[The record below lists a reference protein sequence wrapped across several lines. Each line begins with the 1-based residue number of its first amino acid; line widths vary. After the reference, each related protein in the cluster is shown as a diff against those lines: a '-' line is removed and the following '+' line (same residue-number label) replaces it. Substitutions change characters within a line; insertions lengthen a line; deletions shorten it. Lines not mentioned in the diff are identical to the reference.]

1 MSEPS
6 TKQTKRRL
14 PFARKLCIY
23 ALIWL
28 GLILIC
34 CAVMWSAMAQFQS
47 AQPFYAVE
55 RYIDALDPAEFYNL
69 LLKAHPDMQNPFE
82 PAQETAERLAAE
94 FAPSSLAYSKLIR
107 EYTYENPVYLISAGV
122 TKLLRVTLEIGEKS
136 GLFGFRPY
144 RVQKAELISQEL
156 LTKHTLC
163 LIVPADAEIRIGGRI
178 AGETCLEAHS
188 AFTVFGGGTLFDT
201 YRIEN
206 FILEPDIEVR
216 LNGTLLTGS
225 GRWDRLY
232 DYPEPKLHTVTI
244 TAPSEAVI
252 RIGGLRV
259 TDVFLKET
267 GSTLPDLLGNTIS
280 LCTYAV
286 NTVYGE
292 AEVTAHL
299 DETPLLARQ
308 EADDYRFDAPAASYT
323 LLAPAN
329 AKVFANGKA
338 LSDDQITAVD
348 ALWKSEFS
356 GLSAAPSATE
366 YTLSNLYAPPVFT
379 AAADDISLDVIPDG
393 AGRYTCIF
401 PADEA
406 LQAAY
411 ATQAVDFVKA
421 YLHYTTQGYRN
432 TQANLDAVLALTR
445 YPSPLYKNLKN
456 SYIGYM
462 YIAPQ
467 AMTLEAIEAKNF
479 VPYGDSTFTCEI
491 SYAATLK
498 NFVGVVEQ
506 ENTILLVFTKKGK
519 TFLPSAMGLY

>member
-1 MSEPS
+1 MGPPVRLPRAEAAYGHNYRAERSGYPH
-6 TKQTKRRL
+6 RRL
-14 PFARKLCIY
+14 AGHRRFPERDRFHPAR
-23 ALIWL
+23 
-28 GLILIC
+28 
-34 CAVMWSAMAQFQS
+34 
-47 AQPFYAVE
+47 
-55 RYIDALDPAEFYNL
+55 
-69 LLKAHPDMQNPFE
+69 
-82 PAQETAERLAAE
+82 
-94 FAPSSLAYSKLIR
+94 
-107 EYTYENPVYLISAGV
+107 SAGKYYFAV
-122 TKLLRVTLEIGEKS
+122 
-136 GLFGFRPY
+136 
-144 RVQKAELISQEL
+144 
-156 LTKHTLC
+156 HLC
-163 LIVPADAEIRIGGRI
+163 GQYCVRRSRSH
-178 AGETCLEAHS
+178 C
-188 AFTVFGGGTLFDT
+188 AF
-201 YRIEN
+201 
-206 FILEPDIEVR
+206 
-216 LNGTLLTGS
+216 
-225 GRWDRLY
+225 
-232 DYPEPKLHTVTI
+232 
-244 TAPSEAVI
+244 
-252 RIGGLRV
+252 
-259 TDVFLKET
+259 
-267 GSTLPDLLGNTIS
+267 
-280 LCTYAV
+280 
-286 NTVYGE
+286 
-292 AEVTAHL
+292 

-467 AMTLEAIEAKNF
+467 AMTLEAIEAK
-479 VPYGDSTFTCEI
+479 
-491 SYAATLK
+491 
-498 NFVGVVEQ
+498 
-506 ENTILLVFTKKGK
+506 ILSPTETVR
-519 TFLPSAMGLY
+519 LPVRFPTPQR